1 MKNRYY
7 KLISAL
13 IAIAMLV
20 CSIPMSATAS
30 DISLDAGVTEAF
42 KPVYND
48 SALKKE
54 LREKKGLGVVEIESL
69 RSEYAKHYQISD
81 GTYQALTFGEPV
93 HRKGADGKWIDI
105 DNRLYKNDDQYRT
118 QDGWFSFSSDLS
130 DGGIYT
136 VNDGTYS
143 FSVGYSSPAS
153 TEKNVLSRSA
163 SKKAP
168 LATVEN
174 HSEKAS
180 LSAFKT
186 DAEKLEAASSVDT
199 STKILYE
206 NVFDGVDFE
215 YIISAN
221 DIKEN
226 IILNENTGKNEF
238 IFYIEVD
245 GLKAETRADGSVQLF
260 DAESGEPAYLIPAPY
275 MYDSEGDRS
284 DSVYYLLSE
293 AGTGQDELKVVT
305 DEDWLNASDT
315 VYPVVIDPTISK
327 LVLFDTYVYS
337 SNPTT
342 NYGDSEQLWVSSS
355 RITYMRTPMPE
366 LPENA
371 NITYAVLNVK
381 YYYKDTVTSGSVDI
395 GLYQCLKNWDEYEL
409 TWNKANAW
417 TNKGLSTTRSALS
430 TATATSTA
438 HASSPGTVSFSV
450 TELVKQWC
458 AGGANYGVGLKYE
471 GGSNSSV
478 ILGAFEAGSAYRA
491 QYAITYSTITPI
503 VKNGTYFIKNAHL
516 NNYLQIGDEYGPD
529 YSNENAILEL
539 WDYDNEPFQEWNLTY
554 LHNGY
559 YKIESVKSGK
569 VISVRAGEEN
579 SRDVS
584 LRQATYTASY
594 NQQWKISITH
604 NGQYK
609 FEPRSSE
616 SYSTDWCMAAGA
628 AAVESITD
636 GRNVEQREYTNNTGY
651 KDEWFLIPSVD
662 LSIHIGLSTDDYTDN
677 CQAGERQSF
686 RYANKF
692 YEKLLKSCMTISKTH
707 HYNNGSDRSASK
719 NDFSLNGTFNNSI
732 DFMVYIGHGLQAD
745 NSKGNLLHYNCA
757 SDGTYHTTDCRNS
770 VYNVYTGDVKFG
782 SDSSDLRWVWL
793 YTCNFLTT
801 NDYVT
806 DDSLKEMM
814 NGAHIVMGYASRATL
829 CDAMAETF
837 GKYLSEGRPI
847 IDAYFRAGRD
857 GEASVETA
865 DHKQKV
871 LYVPQALN
879 ETIYSEPVDYDYN
892 ASNVVI
898 EIRNIRSGNS

>member
-293 AGTGQDELKVVT
+293 AGTGQYELKVVT

-430 TATATSTA
+430 TATATATA
-438 HASSPGTVSFSV
+438 HAASPGTVSFSV

-503 VKNGTYFIKNAHL
+503 VKNGTYFIKNVHL

-539 WDYDNEPFQEWNLTY
+539 WDYDGDAYQRWKLTY

-594 NQQWKISITH
+594 NQQWKISIAH

-636 GRNVEQREYTNNTGY
+636 GRNVEQREYTDNTGY
-651 KDEWFLIPSVD
+651 KDEWLLYVLGVNLTVIYDGAYSNRYSDAYSRISEQVLILQEKYLNEFGITVNNLSLTPFVSYADEFCSTNPTVQCTHITSDD
-662 LSIHIGLSTDDYTDN
+662 LCEDSGFDDGVLQLKAFHHTNLYNMLLRIPFPDVSSTVKV
-677 CQAGERQSF
+677 A
-686 RYANKF
+686 
-692 YEKLLKSCMTISKTH
+692 
-707 HYNNGSDRSASK
+707 
-719 NDFSLNGTFNNSI
+719 
-732 DFMVYIGHGLQAD
+732 YIGHDYCTETNHSYRQYNGYAYVTKGLASITNFGSEASETKTLIHEFGHFYGVIDHYGESTQTTAQITASTGNTGYSEDCIYGENKGNPAVLVNFTICDGCKSIIED
-745 NSKGNLLHYNCA
+745 NS
-757 SDGTYHTTDCRNS
+757 DR
-770 VYNVYTGDVKFG
+770 
-782 SDSSDLRWVWL
+782 
-793 YTCNFLTT
+793 
-801 NDYVT
+801 YV
-806 DDSLKEMM
+806 
-814 NGAHIVMGYASRATL
+814 H
-829 CDAMAETF
+829 
-837 GKYLSEGRPI
+837 
-847 IDAYFRAGRD
+847 
-857 GEASVETA
+857 
-865 DHKQKV
+865 
-871 LYVPQALN
+871 
-879 ETIYSEPVDYDYN
+879 
-892 ASNVVI
+892 
-898 EIRNIRSGNS
+898 